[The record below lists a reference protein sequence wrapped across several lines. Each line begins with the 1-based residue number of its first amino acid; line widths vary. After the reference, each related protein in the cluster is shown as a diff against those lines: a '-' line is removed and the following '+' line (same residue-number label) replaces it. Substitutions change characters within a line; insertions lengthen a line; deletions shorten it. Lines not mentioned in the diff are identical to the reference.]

1 MVIGVLTAALLTLP
15 LQAIALDAGEF
26 HLYGTSKSG
35 IAFDVTPYGDD
46 TAGDPESRQG
56 FRSQFVRWVKAGEVS
71 EMKPNRVC
79 TATDA
84 TGRCMRSELMHRLGR
99 CTVWLAPSYKLVCTP
114 GPLPLS
120 GVAYAGEKLD
130 ASRVTEL
137 ADAHELYMSFLRRYD
152 GARPVLAAAYRC
164 KEGCKDSL
172 PATLIFL
179 WLGD

>member
-26 HLYGTSKSG
+26 HLYGVSKSG

-71 EMKPNRVC
+71 EMKPHRVC

-84 TGRCMRSELMHRLGR
+84 TAM
-99 CTVWLAPSYKLVCTP
+99 
-114 GPLPLS
+114 
-120 GVAYAGEKLD
+120 YAFGAAWAGQIAVVGTGQGTSD
-130 ASRVTEL
+130 ASL
-137 ADAHELYMSFLRRYD
+137 ISAGAHEI
-152 GARPVLAAAYRC
+152 AAELKRV
-164 KEGCKDSL
+164 GRVGG
-172 PATLIFL
+172 PQ
-179 WLGD
+179 

>member
-1 MVIGVLTAALLTLP
+1 MIRALTAALLTLP

-71 EMKPNRVC
+71 EKKPNRVC

-84 TGRCMRSELMHRLGR
+84 TGRCMRSEPPGLAKSLLWAPDKAPLML
-99 CTVWLAPSYKLVCTP
+99 L
-114 GPLPLS
+114 
-120 GVAYAGEKLD
+120 
-130 ASRVTEL
+130 
-137 ADAHELYMSFLRRYD
+137 
-152 GARPVLAAAYRC
+152 
-164 KEGCKDSL
+164 
-172 PATLIFL
+172 
-179 WLGD
+179 